1 MYGLGRYILKRFI
14 ISLVTILILTTAV
27 FILIRLMPGDPFS
40 SEKMTPEIK
49 ANMMAY
55 YGFDKPIYVQYAQYL
70 KNLMHGDLGL
80 SLKYSNRSVNSILAQ
95 SFPVSA
101 DLGLR
106 SIVLAAIMGIILG
119 TLAALNN
126 GRTIDYLCI
135 IIAIIGVSVPDFI
148 MGSLLQYVFGVKLNV
163 LPIAM
168 WKGFK
173 YTILPVLALSLYTLA
188 TITRIMRA
196 SMMEVTNQDYIVT
209 AQAKGLS
216 PYEIV
221 VKHQIRNAILPIVT
235 VLGPITAGILT
246 GTFVIEKI
254 FAIPGM
260 GKFYVSGIHDLD
272 YSMILGMTVFYGVFL
287 VGANFLVDIIYG
299 FVDPRIRVSG
309 K

>member
-1 MYGLGRYILKRFI
+1 MDCLGKYILKRLI
-14 ISLVTILILTTAV
+14 ISLFTILVLITAV
-27 FILIRLMPGDPFS
+27 FILIRLMPGDPFA

-55 YGFDKPIYVQYAQYL
+55 YGFDKPLYVQYFQYL

-80 SLKYSNRSVNSILAQ
+80 SLKYSNRSVNTILAQ
-95 SFPVSA
+95 SFPFSA
-101 DLGLR
+101 DLGIR
-106 SIVLAAIMGIILG
+106 SVVLATVVGIVLG

-126 GRTIDYLCI
+126 GKFIDYFCI

-148 MGSLLQYVFGVKLNV
+148 MGSLLQYFFGVKLKV

-173 YTILPVLALSLYTLA
+173 YTILPVIALSFYTTA
-188 TITRIMRA
+188 NITRIMRA
-196 SMMEVTNQDYIVT
+196 SMMEVNNQDYILT

-216 PYEIV
+216 RFEIV
-221 VKHQIRNAILPIVT
+221 TRHQIRNAILPVVT
-235 VLGPITAGILT
+235 VLGPTVAGVLT

-272 YSMILGMTVFYGVFL
+272 YTMILGMTVFYGVFI
-287 VGANFLVDIIYG
+287 VAANFIVDIVYG
-299 FVDPRIRVSG
+299 LVDPRIRVS
-309 K
+309 